1 MQKVWFI
8 TGVSGGLGRSLA
20 LKAAKSGDIVVGT
33 LRQQSQMDEFS
44 NLVKGFCF
52 PVLADVT
59 QFDQMEKA
67 ISETLGQFGRLDILV
82 NNAGYGLVGAVEE
95 VSESQYRHQMEVNFF
110 GALHAIRLV
119 LPFMRSQKSGH
130 ILNISSIA
138 GLTGTNGAALY
149 NASKFALEGLSEGLS
164 LEVKPLG
171 IKVTVVEPGPF
182 RTKWA
187 GEGLVKAEKII
198 PDYAETAHLIH
209 ERLAQTNGKQV
220 GDPERA
226 AELMWQITRID
237 NPPLHLM
244 LGGPAYTLIERR
256 MAHKLEEF
264 AQWKTAALA
273 TDFSE

>member
-20 LKAAKSGDIVVGT
+20 LKAARSGDIVVGT
-33 LRQQSQMDEFS
+33 LRQESQLEEFS
-44 NLVKGFCF
+44 NLVPGFCF
-52 PVLADVT
+52 PVLADVI
-59 QFDQMEKA
+59 QFDQMEKTIA
-67 ISETLGQFGRLDILV
+67 QIKDQFGRLDVLV

-95 VSESQYRHQMEVNFF
+95 VSENQYRHQMEVNFF

-119 LPFMRSQKSGH
+119 LPMMRHQKSGH
-130 ILNISSIA
+130 IINISSIA

-149 NASKFALEGLSEGLS
+149 NASKFALEGLSEGLA

-187 GEGLVKAEKII
+187 GAGLVKAEKTI
-198 PDYAETAHLIH
+198 PEYAETAHLIH
-209 ERLAQTNGKQV
+209 QRLAQTNGKQV
-220 GDPERA
+220 GDPDRA
-226 AELMWQITRID
+226 AELMWQITTIE

-256 MAHKLEEF
+256 MAQKMEEF

-273 TDFSE
+273 TDFPE